1 MNHEARILLVRTS
14 PTDAELIERQLRRAR
29 IDFTAKRVRSER
41 AFAKH
46 IKDFAPNIILA
57 MEKRPPSVAAHA
69 ARIIPSEKTDIPW
82 ILITDPHRKEARR
95 RMKGPGVPDA
105 TLISS
110 VKKVSSAVREV
121 LRKEG
126 GKSTGRSRRRAYQGD
141 LQTQGKPRSDS
152 GLALKTRS
160 LQTSEERFRLLV
172 ESVRD
177 YAIFM
182 LDRTGNVTS
191 WNPGAEHIKGYGAEE
206 IIGRN
211 FSCFYTEADVRA
223 GKPQLQLRTAAR
235 EGWLEDEG
243 WRVRKDGSEFWAD
256 VVITALRDRQGRLRG
271 FSKVTRDMTER
282 KRADETIQTLN
293 QDLEARMAEL
303 ETLNRHFEASRST
316 ASRDLQDSE
325 QRYRLLV
332 DSVREVIFQVDPSR
346 RWVIL
351 NPAWAEITGFTV
363 EESLGKHLLDYVH
376 PGDRNYITEKFQ
388 TLFEHPGED
397 CRCEVRYL
405 TRGGAFKWI
414 ETHARPMVDPTNKI
428 IGVSGTLADVTE
440 RKRAEE
446 ALRESE
452 ELYLATF
459 DEAPVGITH
468 TGMDG
473 KFLVVNRRLCDIL
486 GYTRDEILS
495 MRFQD
500 ISYPEEV
507 EADLAA
513 RRQLLMREIPS
524 YSAGKR
530 YRRKDGSTIWVHMTV
545 SLRRDSSGE
554 PRHFI
559 SVVEDISKRRQA
571 EEALTESALRYRELF
586 ENAND
591 IIFTADLKGRFI
603 SLNKAG
609 ENIFGYTRQEALR
622 TLNIAQLVDP
632 ESAEVARHILEQE
645 SAEGSARTQELDVIA
660 KGGRR
665 IKLEISS
672 RPIHHGKETIGVQVI
687 ARDVTE
693 RRALEEELQHSKK
706 MEAVGRLA
714 GGLAHDFNNILT
726 TIAGYS
732 NLLAMQFPEEDPHRR
747 SLDEIKKAADRATA
761 LTRQL
766 LTFSRKQVLKPTILD
781 LNAIAEGMKGMLHRL
796 VGEDI
801 KLVAHLDPA
810 LGRVKADAGQLEQV
824 IMNLVVNARDAMP
837 QGGRLIIET
846 RNVELEESFA
856 HRHLAYHPGPY
867 VMLAVSDTGT
877 GMNKETQDRIFEP
890 FFTTK
895 ERGKGTGLGLS
906 TVFGIIKQS
915 AGNVRVYSEPG
926 RGTTIKI
933 YLPRV
938 EEALSET
945 LKQESL
951 AFPRRGSETILLVED
966 EVGVRALVRETLEMN
981 GYTVQEARNSK
992 EAVELCEQSPV
1003 PIQMILSDVVMPE
1016 MNGPELVKLLHSRR
1030 PDLKVLFMSGYT
1042 DDVIGHHSI
1051 LDSSTHFLE
1060 KPFTPD
1066 TLVRK
1071 VREILDSGT
1080 PSPPNPLPLTRHRKK
1095 QA

>member
-29 IDFTAKRVRSER
+29 IDFTAKRVGSER
-41 AFAKH
+41 AFAKKL
-46 IKDFAPNIILA
+46 KDFAPNIILA
-57 MEKRPPSVAAHA
+57 MEKRPAFGARRAAQIV
-69 ARIIPSEKTDIPW
+69 RPEKTDIPW
-82 ILITDPHRKEARR
+82 ILITDPRRKQSRGV
-95 RMKGPGVPDA
+95 MKSAGVPDA

-110 VKKVSSAVREV
+110 VNRISSAVRAV
-121 LRKEG
+121 LRKE
-126 GKSTGRSRRRAYQGD
+126 SRESAGRSRRKAEPRD
-141 LQTQGKPRSDS
+141 LQTQRTPRSDS
-152 GLALKTRS
+152 DQTPRSKS

-182 LDRTGNVTS
+182 LDRNGNVTS
-191 WNPGAEHIKGYGAEE
+191 WNPGAEHIKGYGSEE

-211 FSCFYTEADVRA
+211 FSCFYNAADA
-223 GKPQLQLRTAAR
+223 QADKPRKQLRTAAR

-243 WRVRKDGSEFWAD
+243 WRIRKDGSQFWAN

-271 FSKVTRDMTER
+271 FSKVTRDMTEG
-282 KRADETIQTLN
+282 KRAEESIRTLN
-293 QDLEARMAEL
+293 QELERRMAEL
-303 ETLNRHFEASRST
+303 DALNSQFEASRTT
-316 ASRDLQDSE
+316 ASRDLQNSE

-332 DSVREVIFQVDPSR
+332 ERLSEVIFQVDPNR
-346 RWVIL
+346 RWIFL
-351 NPAWAEITGFTV
+351 NPAWGEITGFTV
-363 EESLGKHLLDYVH
+363 EASLGKPLLDYVH
-376 PGDRNYITEKFQ
+376 PGDRNYITEKFE
-388 TLFEHPGED
+388 TLFEHPEED
-397 CRCEVRYL
+397 CHCEVRYL
-405 TRGGAFKWI
+405 TRGGEIKWI
-414 ETHARPMVDPTNKI
+414 ETHARPMVDPANKI
-428 IGVSGTLADVTE
+428 IGVSGTLADITE
-440 RKRAEE
+440 RKHAEE

-452 ELYLATF
+452 ELYLTTF

-473 KFLVVNRRLCDIL
+473 RFLVVNRRLCDIL
-486 GYTRDEILS
+486 GYTQDELLS

-507 EADLAA
+507 EADLVA

-530 YRRKDGSTIWVHMTV
+530 YRREDGSTIWVHLTV

-559 SVVEDISKRRQA
+559 SVVEDISRRRQA

-591 IIFTADLKGRFI
+591 IIFTTDLTGLFT

-609 ENIFGYTRQEALR
+609 EDIFGYTRQEALR
-622 TLNIAQLVDP
+622 ALNFAQLVVP
-632 ESAEVARHILEQE
+632 EDAELAHQILNQE
-645 SAEGSARTQELDVIA
+645 AAEGSAHTHELDVVA
-660 KGGRR
+660 KSGRR

-672 RPIHHGKETIGVQVI
+672 RPIRQGKETVGVQVI

-693 RRALEEELQHSKK
+693 RRALEEELQHSQK
-706 MEAVGRLA
+706 MDAVGRLA
-714 GGLAHDFNNILT
+714 GGMAHDFNNILT
-726 TIAGYS
+726 TITGYS
-732 NLLAMQFPEEDPHRR
+732 NLLAMQFNKEDPHRR

-766 LTFSRKQVLKPTILD
+766 LTFSRKQVLKPTVLD
-781 LNAIAEGMKGMLHRL
+781 LNLIADAMNGMLHRL

-801 KLVAHLDPA
+801 ELVTHLDPS
-810 LGRVKADAGQLEQV
+810 LGRVKADAGQMEQV

-856 HRHLAYHPGPY
+856 HRRLAYNPGPY
-867 VMLAVSDTGT
+867 VMLAVSDTGV

-906 TVFGIIKQS
+906 TVFGIVKQS
-915 AGNVRVYSEPG
+915 AGNVSVYSEPG

-938 EEALSET
+938 EEPLSET
-945 LKQESL
+945 QKQKSPV
-951 AFPRRGSETILLVED
+951 FPRRGSETILLVED
-966 EVGVRALVRETLEMN
+966 EGGVRALVRETLEMN
-981 GYTVQEARNSK
+981 GYTVLEARNSK
-992 EAVELCEQSPV
+992 EAVKLCEQSPA

-1016 MNGPELVKLLHSRR
+1016 MNGPELVKLLQSRR
-1030 PDLKVLFMSGYT
+1030 PALKVLFMSGYT
-1042 DDVIGHHSI
+1042 DDVISHHAI
-1051 LDSSTHFLE
+1051 LNSSTSFLE

-1066 TLVRK
+1066 ILVRK
-1071 VREILDSGT
+1071 VREILDTGL
-1080 PSPPNPLPLTRHRKK
+1080 PSPPGPPPPARHRKRNV
-1095 QA
+1095 